1 MKKIILA
8 LLLINSVA
16 QAQHVLSTRLQK
28 AINTAEQFDQE
39 FSVRI
44 EMLDKVD
51 AFELHKE
58 YIQNQ
63 TPIQQ
68 RAVETVSTLQE
79 KAKQSQEA
87 ILAFIKTSS
96 PESYNNLRKYWIV
109 NHICLEA
116 QKELIYE
123 LGRREDVAFID
134 LNTDLAS
141 PLEPIEVSEN
151 SVASS
156 DALESGLVAINAP
169 ALWDLGYTG
178 KGLLVYD
185 YDTGVSAEHPVFKNR
200 FLANHFPMEQSWYG
214 YFRDFPNEL
223 NSDHGTHTL
232 GTIIGE
238 GLPTGDT
245 IGVAPGAYWMA
256 CDLVTTTV
264 EALPPLEGIV
274 AAYEWALDAD
284 NNPETTLDIPHV
296 INNSW
301 RWRDEADTVHCN
313 DYIVDLMNAMEA
325 VGIANVFSGG
335 NSGPN
340 NTSINAPQRIN
351 TTIVNTFSVGS
362 INANDEDLPISTF
375 STRGPIQCPATDS
388 SLIIHPEVV
397 APGQGVRSAVGLNS
411 FDVKSGTSMAAPHVS
426 GAVLLLKEAFPE
438 LSGADILTALYFTA
452 IDMGDAGEDN
462 TYGMGLIDCLA
473 AFEYLSLT
481 NTPTDPLETNT
492 DLSITKIIEPS
503 PLTFCSSTVT
513 PSCSIKYTG
522 DTPIDS
528 LLLSLKLNGELIETL
543 AWTGTLTSVEILDYS
558 FSSLTI
564 PEDSE
569 IEHEIQIH
577 VTSPNLVEKDHYNN
591 YLIQRFS
598 WHGSTE
604 SPFIET
610 FESNDFSSNE
620 WIILNED
627 EDRTWEITETNG
639 LDDSYLS
646 AKMSMYNYSNKY
658 QKDILLSPNIHITP
672 SKTYFLYFDYAHQ
685 HRGIGSIVDSLVVEI
700 STDCG
705 ANYHRVFAE
714 GGESLESTDT
724 LDLNFEPI
732 YSTHWKNA
740 HIQLNDFAQGAS
752 QIQMRFT
759 SVNGKQN
766 NLYLDNI
773 LLAAEDEFST
783 LEIQN
788 ESILLSPNPAH
799 NNIQLSWKSN
809 NSKFLNI
816 ELIDVRGRLIERKEF
831 KSTESITYNWDI
843 SKYES
848 GCYFFRFQSEN
859 KTYTKRFIKNNN

>member
-8 LLLINSVA
+8 LLLISSVA

-63 TPIQQ
+63 TPIQE
-68 RAVETVSTLQE
+68 RAVETVSALQE

-109 NHICLEA
+109 NHICIEA

-200 FLANHFPMEQSWYG
+200 FLANHFPMEQSWHG

-238 GLPTGDT
+238 GLSTGDT

-264 EALPPLEGIV
+264 EALPPLEAIV

-362 INANDEDLPISTF
+362 INANVEDFPISTF

-481 NTPTDPLETNT
+481 NTPTNPLETNT
-492 DLSITKIIEPS
+492 DLAITKIIEPS

-513 PSCSIKYTG
+513 PSYSIKYTG

-528 LLLSLKLNGELIETL
+528 LFFSLKLNGELIESL
-543 AWTGTLTSVEILDYS
+543 AWTGTLTSGDILDHS
-558 FSSLTI
+558 FSSITI

-569 IEHEIQIH
+569 VEHEIQIH
-577 VTSPNLVEKDHYNN
+577 VTSPNLVEKDLYNN
-591 YLIQRFS
+591 YRTQRFS
-598 WHGSTE
+598 WHGSAE

-627 EDRTWEITETNG
+627 ENRTWEITETNG

-646 AKMSMYNYSNKY
+646 AQMKMYNYQNKD
-658 QKDILLSPNIHITP
+658 QKDVLLSPNINLNPTED
-672 SKTYFLYFDYAHQ
+672 YFLSFDYAHQ
-685 HRGIGSIVDSLVVEI
+685 HRGIANLKDSLIVEV
-700 STDCG
+700 SADCG
-705 ANYHRVFAE
+705 ATYKRVFTK
-714 GGESLESTDT
+714 GGETLETTDT
-724 LDLNFEPI
+724 LDINFEPI
-732 YSTHWKNA
+732 YSTHWANEN
-740 HIQLNDFAQGAS
+740 IPLSDFIDEAS
-752 QIQMRFT
+752 TILLRFT
-759 SVNGKQN
+759 SINGKQN

-773 LLAAEDEFST
+773 IVATLEEFST
-783 LEIQN
+783 IELDSEQ
-788 ESILLSPNPAH
+788 ILLSPNPT
-799 NNIQLSWKSN
+799 NENIQLVWKGN
-809 NSKFLNI
+809 HTQDI
-816 ELIDVRGRLIERKEF
+816 QIDLIDLSGRVIEHKEF
-831 KSTESITYNWDI
+831 PSSRNLDLNWNL
-843 SKYES
+843 SEFEPGY
-848 GCYFFRFQSEN
+848 YFFRFILE
-859 KTYTKRFIKNNN
+859 KGILTKRFIKN